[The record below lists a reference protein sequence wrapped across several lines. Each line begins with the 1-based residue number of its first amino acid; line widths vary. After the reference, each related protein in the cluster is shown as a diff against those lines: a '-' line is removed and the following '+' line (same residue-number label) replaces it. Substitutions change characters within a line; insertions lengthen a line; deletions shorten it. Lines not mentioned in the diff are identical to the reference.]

1 LATRYADKIALS
13 VSKIYV
19 FLQIILY
26 PFVSIVDFLM
36 KQLQRKKV
44 ENNLTDE
51 EVEAFI
57 DM

>member
-1 LATRYADKIALS
+1 
-13 VSKIYV
+13 V
-19 FLQIILY
+19 FLQIVLY
-26 PFVSIVDFLM
+26 PVVFIVDFLM
-36 KQLQRKKV
+36 KKLQRKRV

>member
-19 FLQIILY
+19 FLQIFLY
-26 PFVSIVDFLM
+26 PVVIFVDFLM
-36 KQLQRKKV
+36 KKLQKPNIKQS
-44 ENNLTDE
+44 LTDE
-51 EVEAFI
+51 EIEAFI